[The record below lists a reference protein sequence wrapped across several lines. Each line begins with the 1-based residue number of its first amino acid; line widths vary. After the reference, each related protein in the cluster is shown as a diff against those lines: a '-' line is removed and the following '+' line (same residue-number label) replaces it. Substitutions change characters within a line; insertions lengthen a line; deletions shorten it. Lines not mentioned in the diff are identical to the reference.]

1 MQHESSTAA
10 TAEED
15 RSHGFDCNIC
25 LDHVKEPVVT
35 LCGHLYCWP
44 CLYRWILNHN
54 QCPVCKAGVTQENI
68 IPVYGRGSKSVDPR
82 KQEPPLGDGVP
93 DRPRGQRPEPI
104 SRRRHTVGVDG
115 MQEVGFSPTIGFFPS
130 LFGLQFQHAT
140 YPLPDT
146 INTSAQADAQ
156 QRVQHI
162 FLSRFLLIVGS
173 IVLLCLVTF

>member
-104 SRRRHTVGVDG
+104 SRRRHTVCVRSKYQSRNCNRLVL
-115 MQEVGFSPTIGFFPS
+115 MACKKWVSRPRS
-130 LFGLQFQHAT
+130 ASSRLYLASNL
-140 YPLPDT
+140 YPF
-146 INTSAQADAQ
+146 
-156 QRVQHI
+156 HI
-162 FLSRFLLIVGS
+162 F
-173 IVLLCLVTF
+173 

>member
-68 IPVYGRGSKSVDPR
+68 IPVYGRGSKSIDPR
-82 KQEPPLGDGVP
+82 KQEVPLGDGVP

-115 MQEVGFSPTIGFFPS
+115 MQEVGFSPMIGFFPS
-130 LFGLQFQHAT
+130 LFGLQFVSFS
-140 YPLPDT
+140 Y
-146 INTSAQADAQ
+146 
-156 QRVQHI
+156 
-162 FLSRFLLIVGS
+162 FLVLIVLNSSMPLTHCQTQS
-173 IVLLCLVTF
+173 IHPLKLMHSSVFSKSSCLGFS